1 MARPNNPA
9 RPKAVLT
16 PEKVREIRAIGYRL
30 TARQLGQRYGVHH
43 RTIEKIRAFESW
55 GHI

>member
-55 GHI
+55 GEV